1 MVPFEFFKSES
12 KVGVAQ
18 IEELEAVVGQVLP
31 ASFKDFYM
39 SCNGGVPSKDWWDS
53 DDEYEPVR
61 VKKFKAVAPL
71 DAPDASETKFL
82 GGCYVA
88 MVAKTIIPKTLLPF
102 AIDDGGNFFCL
113 DLADG
118 NVCFFATDSF
128 DSELSAAANHAKA
141 YRWLSNSFEEFVS
154 GLKDE
159 LDLEF

>member
-1 MVPFEFFKSES
+1 
-12 KVGVAQ
+12 
-18 IEELEAVVGQVLP
+18 
-31 ASFKDFYM
+31 
-39 SCNGGVPSKDWWDS
+39 
-53 DDEYEPVR
+53 
-61 VKKFKAVAPL
+61 
-71 DAPDASETKFL
+71 
-82 GGCYVA
+82 VA

-128 DSELSAAANHAKA
+128 DSELSAAANHAEA